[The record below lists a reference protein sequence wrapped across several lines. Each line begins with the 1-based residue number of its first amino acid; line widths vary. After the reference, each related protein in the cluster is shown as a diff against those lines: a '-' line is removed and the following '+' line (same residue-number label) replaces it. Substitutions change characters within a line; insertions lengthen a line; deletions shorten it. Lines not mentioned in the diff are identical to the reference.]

1 MYWLHDGF
9 YCMMKLR
16 SMCTPKFRTVCMY
29 CTQLSQLVLFVIFL
43 TQKININCLGRDR
56 ATVLR
61 QWAQPSP
68 LIKCSPKRAQSLF
81 LFVCSCSSE
90 CEGFVPRSLDP
101 SCTHHATI
109 LGRCMYVCSLY
120 LVLTYLDPDLTV
132 RVNNGSPQAG
142 HTRVGFLMLM
152 LSICRRLAVN
162 IFSIHLS
169 SSPLS

>member
-90 CEGFVPRSLDP
+90 CEGFVPRSQKV
-101 SCTHHATI
+101 H
-109 LGRCMYVCSLY
+109 
-120 LVLTYLDPDLTV
+120 
-132 RVNNGSPQAG
+132 
-142 HTRVGFLMLM
+142 
-152 LSICRRLAVN
+152 
-162 IFSIHLS
+162 SIHLARIMRRS
-169 SSPLS
+169 WADVCTYVLCTWYLLTLTLI